1 MSQNRNIAVLK
12 LSDFLRNGNA
22 SRQKFVK
29 EMGESLKEFGFFAI
43 GDHGV
48 EQNLIEQ
55 NYAHMRQFFDL
66 DDETKNKYEISGFMG
81 QRGFTSFGKE
91 HAKDSDQP
99 DLKEFWH
106 VGREVPDSHD
116 LHEVYRPN
124 IWIDEV
130 PDYKDSA
137 LRLMDQLDQL
147 AIHLLRALALYLGE
161 EETYFDYLVV
171 DGNSILRTIHYPEI
185 PEDAHPAAI
194 RAAAHEDINLITIL
208 CESTAPGLELLRHDG
223 TWMQV
228 HGQSGYLVVDSGD
241 MLARIT
247 NEVIPAT
254 THRVVN
260 PDHSRTKRYSMPY
273 FVHTRPDAIL
283 TCLESCKSSD
293 KPALY
298 PDITAD
304 DFLNQRLAEI
314 GLK

>member
-161 EETYFDYLVV
+161 EETYFDYLV
-171 DGNSILRTIHYPEI
+171 
-185 PEDAHPAAI
+185 
-194 RAAAHEDINLITIL
+194 
-208 CESTAPGLELLRHDG
+208 
-223 TWMQV
+223 
-228 HGQSGYLVVDSGD
+228 
-241 MLARIT
+241 
-247 NEVIPAT
+247 
-254 THRVVN
+254 
-260 PDHSRTKRYSMPY
+260 
-273 FVHTRPDAIL
+273 AIL
-283 TCLESCKSSD
+283 N
-293 KPALY
+293 Y
-298 PDITAD
+298 PV
-304 DFLNQRLAEI
+304 
-314 GLK
+314 

>member
-147 AIHLLRALALYLGE
+147 AIHLLRALALYLE
-161 EETYFDYLVV
+161 RKKH
-171 DGNSILRTIHYPEI
+171 ILIIWWSMVIQFYERF
-185 PEDAHPAAI
+185 
-194 RAAAHEDINLITIL
+194 TIL
-208 CESTAPGLELLRHDG
+208 KYLKMLILLLSGLRH
-223 TWMQV
+223 MK
-228 HGQSGYLVVDSGD
+228 
-241 MLARIT
+241 I
-247 NEVIPAT
+247 
-254 THRVVN
+254 
-260 PDHSRTKRYSMPY
+260 
-273 FVHTRPDAIL
+273 
-283 TCLESCKSSD
+283 
-293 KPALY
+293 
-298 PDITAD
+298 
-304 DFLNQRLAEI
+304 
-314 GLK
+314 